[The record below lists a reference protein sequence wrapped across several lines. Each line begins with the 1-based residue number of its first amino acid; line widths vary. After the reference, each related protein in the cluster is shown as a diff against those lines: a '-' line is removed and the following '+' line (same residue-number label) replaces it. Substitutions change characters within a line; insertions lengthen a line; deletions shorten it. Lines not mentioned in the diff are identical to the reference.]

1 MKSMKVERIGDRLI
15 NAGFISSD
23 QLEFALKEQ
32 KRTGERLGTVLR
44 QLNLITED
52 DLARVLADSA
62 GIEHLSIR
70 NLSIDPEIVNI
81 IPEALARKYKVF
93 PIAVESNSITVAMA
107 DPLDVGTIDR
117 VQQAARR
124 YVKVV
129 SSTEFDI
136 QTTIDKYFGAFKETG
151 SLEDLIEDAVRQ
163 TEAKGTSEARED
175 LGLVA
180 PVIKLIDVIILT
192 AVCERATDI
201 HFEPEKNLVRVRYRI
216 DGVLKQG
223 PYIPKKLERAISSRI
238 KIMGNLNISESRLPQ
253 DGKALVS
260 VYGKPIDVRIATFP
274 TIYGENVVLRILN
287 KEQLVIGLESLGFS
301 ERNFARFTE
310 AIDTPNGIVLVT
322 GPTGSGKTTTLY
334 SALMRVSTPQRKIIT
349 LEDPVEYELPLI
361 RQSQINVRAGLT
373 YAAGLR
379 AILRQDPDIVLVGE
393 MRDEETIDTAIRA
406 ALTGLLV
413 FSTLH
418 TNDAASTIPRL
429 LDMGVEPY
437 LAASSLRGIVGQR
450 LVRMICK
457 YCKEEAPPNPDL
469 IRRLNV
475 PNVPFFAGKGCKNC
489 EGTGYR
495 GRTIISEVML
505 LSSRTQKAIM
515 EHSDAGVI
523 RSISRE
529 DGMETMVEDGVQKA
543 INGITTLEEVA
554 RVV

>member
-1 MKSMKVERIGDRLI
+1 MKVDRIGDRLI
-15 NAGFISSD
+15 SAGLISSD
-23 QLEFALKEQ
+23 QLDFALKEQ
-32 KRTGERLGTVLR
+32 KRTGDRLGNILR

-52 DLARVLADSA
+52 DLAKVLAEAA
-62 GIEHLSIR
+62 GIQYVNVR
-70 NLSIDPEIVNI
+70 TMSIDPNVVSLL
-81 IPEALARKYKVF
+81 PEAVARKYKVF
-93 PIAVESNSITVAMA
+93 PIAVENNSVTVAMA

-117 VQQAARR
+117 VQQQTRR

-136 QTTIDKYFGAFKETG
+136 LTTIDKYYGAIREVG
-151 SLEDLIEDAVRQ
+151 NLEDLIEDAVKQ
-163 TEAKGTSEARED
+163 TEAKGASEGRED

-180 PVIKLIDVIILT
+180 PVIKLIDLLILT
-192 AVCERATDI
+192 GVSERATDI

-223 PYIPKKLERAISSRI
+223 PYIPKKLERAINSRI

-253 DGKALVS
+253 DGKATVS
-260 VYGKPIDVRIATFP
+260 VYGKPIDIRVATFP
-274 TIYGENVVLRILN
+274 TIYGENVVLRVLN

-301 ERNFARFTE
+301 ERNLSRFTQ
-310 AIDTPNGIVLVT
+310 AISRPNGICLVT

-334 SALMRVSTPQRKIIT
+334 AALMRISTPERKIIT

-379 AILRQDPDIVLVGE
+379 AILRQDPDIILVGE

-418 TNDAASTIPRL
+418 TNDAAASIPRL
-429 LDMGVEPY
+429 LDMGVEPF
-437 LAASSLRGIVGQR
+437 LAASSLVGVVAQR
-450 LVRMICK
+450 LVRLICK
-457 YCKEEAPPNPDL
+457 YCKQEVPPNL
-469 IRRLNV
+469 ELALRLNV
-475 PNVPFFAGKGCKNC
+475 PDNKFYAGQGCKNC
-489 EGTGYR
+489 ESTGYR
-495 GRTIISEVML
+495 GRTVISEIML
-505 LSSRTQKAIM
+505 LSPRIQKAIM
-515 EHSDAGVI
+515 ERADASLI
-523 RSISRE
+523 REIARE
-529 DGMETMVEDGVQKA
+529 EGMQTMLEDGVQRA
-543 INGITTLEEVA
+543 INGVTTLEEVA

>member
-1 MKSMKVERIGDRLI
+1 MKVDRIGDRLI
-15 NAGFISSD
+15 SAGLISSD
-23 QLEFALKEQ
+23 QLDFALKEQ
-32 KRTGERLGTVLR
+32 KRTGDRLGNILR

-52 DLARVLADSA
+52 DLAKVLAEAA
-62 GIEHLSIR
+62 GIQYVNVR
-70 NLSIDPEIVNI
+70 TMSIDPNVVSLL
-81 IPEALARKYKVF
+81 PEAVARKYKVF
-93 PIAVESNSITVAMA
+93 PIAVENNSVTVAMA

-117 VQQAARR
+117 VQQQTRR

-136 QTTIDKYFGAFKETG
+136 LTTIDKYYGAIREVG
-151 SLEDLIEDAVRQ
+151 NLEDLIEDAVKQ
-163 TEAKGTSEARED
+163 TEAKGASEGRED

-180 PVIKLIDVIILT
+180 PVIKLIDLLILT
-192 AVCERATDI
+192 GVSERATDI

-223 PYIPKKLERAISSRI
+223 PYIPKKLERAINSRI

-253 DGKALVS
+253 DGKATVS
-260 VYGKPIDVRIATFP
+260 VYGKPIDIRVATFP
-274 TIYGENVVLRILN
+274 TIFGENVVLRVLN

-301 ERNFARFTE
+301 ERNLSRFTQ
-310 AIDTPNGIVLVT
+310 AISRPNGICLVT

-334 SALMRVSTPQRKIIT
+334 AALLRISTPERKIIT

-379 AILRQDPDIVLVGE
+379 AILRQDPDIILVGE

-418 TNDAASTIPRL
+418 TNDAAATIPRL
-429 LDMGVEPY
+429 LDMGVEPF
-437 LAASSLRGIVGQR
+437 LAASSLVGVVAQR
-450 LVRMICK
+450 LVRLICK
-457 YCKEEAPPNPDL
+457 YCKQEVPPNPEL
-469 IRRLNV
+469 ALRLNV
-475 PNVPFFAGKGCKNC
+475 PDNKFYAGQGCKNC
-489 EGTGYR
+489 EATGYR
-495 GRTIISEVML
+495 GRTVISEIML
-505 LSSRTQKAIM
+505 LSPRIQKAIM
-515 EHSDAGVI
+515 ERADASLI
-523 RSISRE
+523 REIARE
-529 DGMETMVEDGVQKA
+529 EGMQTMLEDGVQKA
-543 INGITTLEEVA
+543 INGVTTLEEVA

>member
-15 NAGFISSD
+15 NSGLISPD

-32 KRTGERLGTVLR
+32 KRTGERLGSVLR
-44 QLNLITED
+44 TLNLISED
-52 DLARVLADSA
+52 DLAKVVAESA
-62 GIEHLSIR
+62 GIEHVSIR

-81 IPEALARKYKVF
+81 IPEAVARKYKVF
-93 PIAVESNSITVAMA
+93 PIAVDNSSVTIAMA

-117 VQQAARR
+117 VQQQARR

-136 QTTIDKYFGAFKETG
+136 QTTIDKYFGAFKESG
-151 SLEDLIEDAVRQ
+151 SLEDLIEEAVRQ
-163 TEAKGTSEARED
+163 TEGKGAGDARED

-201 HFEPEKNLVRVRYRI
+201 HFEPERSLVRVRYRI

-253 DGKALVS
+253 DGKAMVT
-260 VYGKPIDVRIATFP
+260 VYGKPIDVRISTFP
-274 TIYGENVVLRILN
+274 TIFGENVVLRVLN

-301 ERNFARFTE
+301 ERNLGRFTK
-310 AIDTPNGIVLVT
+310 AIDNPNGIVLVT

-334 SALMRVSTPQRKIIT
+334 SALMRINTPQRKITT
-349 LEDPVEYELPLI
+349 LEDPVEYELPMI
-361 RQSQINVRAGLT
+361 RQSQINARAGLT
-373 YAAGLR
+373 YAVGLR
-379 AILRQDPDIVLVGE
+379 AILRQDPDIILVGE

-437 LAASSLRGIVGQR
+437 LAASSLRGIVAQR
-450 LVRMICK
+450 LIRLICK
-457 YCKEEAPPNPDL
+457 YCKDEAPINADL
-469 IRRLNV
+469 ARRLNAPDV
-475 PNVPFFAGKGCKNC
+475 KFYMGKGCKNC

-495 GRTIISEVML
+495 GRTVISEVML
-505 LSSRTQKAIM
+505 LSSGTQKAIM
-515 EHSDAGVI
+515 EHSDASVI

-529 DGMETMVEDGVQKA
+529 EGMETMVEDGVGKA
-543 INGITTLEEVA
+543 VKGLTTLEEVA

>member
-1 MKSMKVERIGDRLI
+1 MKVDRIGDRLI
-15 NAGFISSD
+15 SAGLISSD
-23 QLEFALKEQ
+23 QLDFALKEQ
-32 KRTGERLGTVLR
+32 KRTGDRLGSILR

-52 DLARVLADSA
+52 DLAKVLAEAA
-62 GIEHLSIR
+62 GIQYVNVR
-70 NLSIDPEIVNI
+70 TMSIDPSVVSLL
-81 IPEALARKYKVF
+81 PEAVARKYKVF
-93 PIAVESNSITVAMA
+93 PIAVENNSVTVAMA

-117 VQQAARR
+117 VQQQTRR

-136 QTTIDKYFGAFKETG
+136 LTTIDKYYGAIREVG
-151 SLEDLIEDAVRQ
+151 NLEDLIEDAVKQ
-163 TEAKGTSEARED
+163 TEAKGASEGRED

-180 PVIKLIDVIILT
+180 PVIKLIDLLILT
-192 AVCERATDI
+192 GVSERATDI

-223 PYIPKKLERAISSRI
+223 PYIPKKLERAINSRI

-253 DGKALVS
+253 DGKATVS
-260 VYGKPIDVRIATFP
+260 VYGKPIDIRVATFP
-274 TIYGENVVLRILN
+274 TIYGENVVLRVLN

-301 ERNFARFTE
+301 ERNLSRFTQ
-310 AIDTPNGIVLVT
+310 AISRPNGICLVT

-334 SALMRVSTPQRKIIT
+334 AALMRISTPERKIIT

-379 AILRQDPDIVLVGE
+379 AILRQDPDIILVGE

-418 TNDAASTIPRL
+418 TNDAAATIPRL
-429 LDMGVEPY
+429 LDMGVEPF
-437 LAASSLRGIVGQR
+437 LAASSLVGVVAQR
-450 LVRMICK
+450 LVRLICK
-457 YCKEEAPPNPDL
+457 YCKQEVPPNPEL
-469 IRRLNV
+469 ALRLNV
-475 PNVPFFAGKGCKNC
+475 PDNKFYAGQGCKNC
-489 EGTGYR
+489 EATGYR
-495 GRTIISEVML
+495 GRTVISEIML
-505 LSSRTQKAIM
+505 LSPRIQKAIM
-515 EHSDAGVI
+515 ERADASLI
-523 RSISRE
+523 REIARE
-529 DGMETMVEDGVQKA
+529 EGMQTMLEDGVQKA
-543 INGITTLEEVA
+543 INGVTTLEEVA

>member
-1 MKSMKVERIGDRLI
+1 MKVDRIGDRLI
-15 NAGFISSD
+15 SAGLISSD
-23 QLEFALKEQ
+23 QLDFALKEQ
-32 KRTGERLGTVLR
+32 KRTGDRLGNILR

-52 DLARVLADSA
+52 DLAKVLAEAA
-62 GIEHLSIR
+62 GIQYVNVR
-70 NLSIDPEIVNI
+70 TMSIDPNVVSLL
-81 IPEALARKYKVF
+81 PEAVARKYKVF
-93 PIAVESNSITVAMA
+93 PIAVENNSVTVAMA

-117 VQQAARR
+117 VQQQTRR

-136 QTTIDKYFGAFKETG
+136 LTTIDKYYGAIREVG
-151 SLEDLIEDAVRQ
+151 NLEDLIEDAVKQ
-163 TEAKGTSEARED
+163 TEAKGASEGRED

-180 PVIKLIDVIILT
+180 PVIKLIDLLILT
-192 AVCERATDI
+192 GVSERATDI

-223 PYIPKKLERAISSRI
+223 PYIPKKLERAINSRI

-253 DGKALVS
+253 DGKATVS
-260 VYGKPIDVRIATFP
+260 VYGKPIDIRVATFP
-274 TIYGENVVLRILN
+274 TIYGENVVLRVLN

-301 ERNFARFTE
+301 ERNLSRFTQ
-310 AIDTPNGIVLVT
+310 AISRPNGICLVT

-334 SALMRVSTPQRKIIT
+334 AALMRISTPERKIIT

-379 AILRQDPDIVLVGE
+379 AILRQDPDIILVGE

-418 TNDAASTIPRL
+418 TNDAAASIPRL
-429 LDMGVEPY
+429 LDMGVEPF
-437 LAASSLRGIVGQR
+437 LAASSLVGVVAQR
-450 LVRMICK
+450 LVRLICK
-457 YCKEEAPPNPDL
+457 YCKQEVPPNPEL
-469 IRRLNV
+469 ALRLNV
-475 PNVPFFAGKGCKNC
+475 PDNKFYAGQGCKNC
-489 EGTGYR
+489 ESTGYR
-495 GRTIISEVML
+495 GRTVISEIML
-505 LSSRTQKAIM
+505 LSPRIQKAIM
-515 EHSDAGVI
+515 ERADASLI
-523 RSISRE
+523 REIARE
-529 DGMETMVEDGVQKA
+529 EGMQTMLEDGVQRA
-543 INGITTLEEVA
+543 INGVTTHEEVA

>member
-1 MKSMKVERIGDRLI
+1 MKVDRIGDRLI
-15 NAGFISSD
+15 SAGLISSD
-23 QLEFALKEQ
+23 QLDFALKEQ
-32 KRTGERLGTVLR
+32 KRTGDRLGNILR

-52 DLARVLADSA
+52 DLAKVLAEAA
-62 GIEHLSIR
+62 GIQYVNVR
-70 NLSIDPEIVNI
+70 TMSIDPNVVSLL
-81 IPEALARKYKVF
+81 PEAVARKYKVF
-93 PIAVESNSITVAMA
+93 PIAVENNSVTVAMA

-117 VQQAARR
+117 VQQQTRR

-136 QTTIDKYFGAFKETG
+136 LTTIDKYYGAIREVG
-151 SLEDLIEDAVRQ
+151 NLEDLIEDAVKQ
-163 TEAKGTSEARED
+163 TEAKGASEGRED

-180 PVIKLIDVIILT
+180 PVIKLIDLLILT
-192 AVCERATDI
+192 GVSERATDI

-223 PYIPKKLERAISSRI
+223 PYIPKKLERAINSRI

-253 DGKALVS
+253 DGKATVS
-260 VYGKPIDVRIATFP
+260 VYGKPIDIRVATFP
-274 TIYGENVVLRILN
+274 TIYGENVVLRVLN

-301 ERNFARFTE
+301 ERNLSRFTQ
-310 AIDTPNGIVLVT
+310 AISRPNGICLVT

-334 SALMRVSTPQRKIIT
+334 AALMRISTPERKIIT

-379 AILRQDPDIVLVGE
+379 AILRQDPDIILVGE

-418 TNDAASTIPRL
+418 TNDAAASIPRL
-429 LDMGVEPY
+429 LDMGVEPF
-437 LAASSLRGIVGQR
+437 LAASSLVGVVAQR
-450 LVRMICK
+450 LVRLICK
-457 YCKEEAPPNPDL
+457 YCKQEVPPNPEL
-469 IRRLNV
+469 ALRLNV
-475 PNVPFFAGKGCKNC
+475 PDNKFYAGQGCKNC
-489 EGTGYR
+489 EATGYR
-495 GRTIISEVML
+495 GRTVISEIML
-505 LSSRTQKAIM
+505 LSPRIQKAIM
-515 EHSDAGVI
+515 ERADASLI
-523 RSISRE
+523 REIARE
-529 DGMETMVEDGVQKA
+529 EGMQTMLEDGVQKA
-543 INGITTLEEVA
+543 INGVTTLEEVA

>member
-1 MKSMKVERIGDRLI
+1 MKVDRIGDRLI
-15 NAGFISSD
+15 SAGLISSD
-23 QLEFALKEQ
+23 QLDFALKEQ
-32 KRTGERLGTVLR
+32 KRTGDRLGNILR

-52 DLARVLADSA
+52 DLAKVLAEAA
-62 GIEHLSIR
+62 GIQYVNVR
-70 NLSIDPEIVNI
+70 TMSIDPNVVSLL
-81 IPEALARKYKVF
+81 PEAVARKYKVF
-93 PIAVESNSITVAMA
+93 PIAVENNSVTVAMA

-117 VQQAARR
+117 VQQQTRR

-136 QTTIDKYFGAFKETG
+136 LTTIDKYYGAIREVG
-151 SLEDLIEDAVRQ
+151 NLEDLIEDAVKQ
-163 TEAKGTSEARED
+163 TEAKGASEGRED

-180 PVIKLIDVIILT
+180 PVIKLIDLLILT
-192 AVCERATDI
+192 GVSERATDI

-223 PYIPKKLERAISSRI
+223 PYIPKKLERAINSRI

-253 DGKALVS
+253 DGKATVS
-260 VYGKPIDVRIATFP
+260 VYGKPIDIRVATFP
-274 TIYGENVVLRILN
+274 TIYGENVVLRVLN

-301 ERNFARFTE
+301 ERNLSRFTQ
-310 AIDTPNGIVLVT
+310 AISRPNGICLVT

-334 SALMRVSTPQRKIIT
+334 AALLRISTPERKIIT

-379 AILRQDPDIVLVGE
+379 AILRQDPDIILVGE

-418 TNDAASTIPRL
+418 TNDAAASIPRL
-429 LDMGVEPY
+429 LDMGVEPF
-437 LAASSLRGIVGQR
+437 LAASSLVGVVAQR
-450 LVRMICK
+450 LVRLICK
-457 YCKEEAPPNPDL
+457 YCKQEVPPNPEL
-469 IRRLNV
+469 ALRLNV
-475 PNVPFFAGKGCKNC
+475 PDNKFYAGQGCKNC
-489 EGTGYR
+489 ESTGYR
-495 GRTIISEVML
+495 GRTVISEIML
-505 LSSRTQKAIM
+505 LSPRIQKAIM
-515 EHSDAGVI
+515 ERADASLI
-523 RSISRE
+523 REIARE
-529 DGMETMVEDGVQKA
+529 EGMQTMLEDGVQRA
-543 INGITTLEEVA
+543 INGVTTLEEVA